1 MSVIQPSRKE
11 EVNAATTN
19 QLVAEGSGCFVLCC
33 PHCRYSTFYPK
44 NECLKIKMSSTTNQL
59 LIEGSLFSFLVVLV
73 RYSTCNT
80 KIWKSFQLC
89 PEKARRQCCNK
100 PAVVRDLYLVVH
112 SKYSTTWYLLLT
124 RNQFMQ
130 VSAVT
135 KPKSM
140 LQRISIT
147 WKDLGAPHYP

>member
-1 MSVIQPSRKE
+1 
-11 EVNAATTN
+11 
-19 QLVAEGSGCFVLCC
+19 
-33 PHCRYSTFYPK
+33 
-44 NECLKIKMSSTTNQL
+44 MSSTTNQL

-89 PEKARRQCCNK
+89 SEKSRRQCCNK

-147 WKDLGAPHYP
+147 WKDLGAPHYPQWQYHHVLVLITSQCCKETVFLGKLLVIPFVVFKHGVFCLLNIIQ